1 MNRCATG
8 AIKVFHFNFMERLMK
23 KVPFS
28 AGNTAA
34 THPEGRHS
42 PKDTLAD
49 QEPTPPALDTKEGKY
64 KLDRRTYVTDVARES
79 TEES

>member
-1 MNRCATG
+1 
-8 AIKVFHFNFMERLMK
+8 MK

-28 AGNTAA
+28 ARNVGPTS
-34 THPEGRHS
+34 PEDRAS
-42 PKDTLAD
+42 TIDAPAD
-49 QEPTPPALDTKEGKY
+49 QEPPSLAIDTNEGNF